1 MNPLRI
7 GRPILLMLLC
17 LPGYL
22 FSQSTVPV
30 FGEQSWIN
38 GYSRSI
44 SGEVI
49 PYFSVYPKYAK
60 DALLVRCTDG
70 KKLAE
75 WETDVVPVTM
85 TDKYAYFTWI
95 AGHSSGTSGGDRYFD
110 LLIND
115 QPALTI
121 TTQVSKSPANWTF
134 AGSDS
139 TRIVFEFKTK
149 DGAGDAHGMMYLRV
163 PRSRLQ
169 PGKALK
175 LKLVGRNQQSND
187 WFMTFRYSFKEKVD
201 VMAMPFLLRDKE
213 ARQPLQITVLHF
225 GGPEVFRLKI
235 DGRDYPERRVQ
246 NGFNVFEVSVP
257 AVTMKSML
265 HIEASTGN
273 VLNTQMQVPI
283 RPVIH
288 REIDLV
294 HHAHTDIGYSHI
306 QEDVLKIHVQN
317 IYDAL
322 GLIEKTKNYPPES
335 RFKWNIE
342 SAWAVE
348 NFLHT
353 ANADSKAHFFEA
365 LRRGQIALAGMYA
378 NDLTGLMIPE
388 EMHWLVEY
396 ATRLGKQEK
405 FPVNTIMMTDIPGMS
420 WGMVEVMA
428 KNGIRYF
435 SNGPNYVEGLPD
447 KGDRIGHTLFAQG
460 NNAYWWKSPSGKDS
474 MMIWTCGR
482 GYSSWHGFAP
492 GAVHERGAEKIAD
505 YMNELDSLKYPYDIV
520 HWRYNIVADN
530 GPTDSTIADFVKEW
544 NEKYVS
550 PQLVLANVNDMFQ
563 RFEKKY
569 GKKIPVLSGDF
580 TPYWEDGAYSTAR
593 EEGETRVLSEKLAQL
608 IRLADQ
614 QKIVI
619 PADLLYAAKKFVV
632 LFHEHTWGAFNS
644 VSRPDDSF
652 VTHQWNYK
660 LRFLDSARYYVD
672 QVNSLVVRA
681 PKQRNQIRVA
691 NSLDW
696 ARSGWVEW
704 KAAAGEDFNVAVDP
718 AGRKYKV
725 QKTKEGN
732 WLFHSG
738 AVPARGSIQYQLQK
752 SGVSAPFRSLTE
764 FELDEKAGV
773 IRQLQALGMIWV
785 DAEKF
790 QGIPST
796 LYVKGLDPKNL
807 FIGKMISQKVIE
819 DGPVR
824 KTTRV
829 TLQLEGCENLTYDIS
844 QFNESAELK
853 ISVIINKKPVREKES
868 VHIAFPFRIAEPT
881 VRVGVNE
888 SFIGPGFRQTIGS
901 NTDFYSVQ
909 RWIDV
914 SGKNN
919 GVTIVSPQAALY
931 EVGSLINEDRSANGY
946 KIWRKDAPQSA
957 TIFAYVMNNYWHT
970 NYKADQ
976 EGPVRFDFFLR
987 LHASGFN
994 QKEAYQY
1001 GYEKKQP
1008 LLVIE

>member
-1 MNPLRI
+1 MTSNRLRLLSALLLSFLPLF
-7 GRPILLMLLC
+7 
-17 LPGYL
+17 L
-22 FSQSTVPV
+22 FSQATVPL

-44 SGEVI
+44 NGEVI

-60 DALLVRCTDG
+60 EALLVRCTDG
-70 KKLAE
+70 KKAVE
-75 WETDVVPVTM
+75 WETDIVPTSI
-85 TDKYAYFTWI
+85 TGSYAYFTWI
-95 AGHSSGTSGGDRYFD
+95 AAHSSGTSGGDRYFD
-110 LLIND
+110 LYID
-115 QPALTI
+115 DKPVLTI
-121 TTQVSKSPANWTF
+121 TTQVTKNPSNWTF
-134 AGSDS
+134 AGADS

-149 DGAGDAHGMMYLRV
+149 DGAGDSHGMMYLRV

-169 PGKALK
+169 GGKALR

-201 VMAMPFLLRDKE
+201 VMAMPFLLRDIDG
-213 ARQPLQITVLHF
+213 RQPLQVTVLHF
-225 GGPEVFRLKI
+225 GGPEVFRLTI
-235 DGRDYPERRVQ
+235 DGREYPERRVQ

-257 AVTMKSML
+257 AVQKKSTL
-265 HIEASTGN
+265 VVEASTGD
-273 VLNTQMQVPI
+273 VLKTRQLVPI

-306 QEDVLKIHVQN
+306 QEDVLKIHVNN
-317 IYDAL
+317 IYEAL
-322 GLIEKTKNYPPES
+322 ALIEKTKNYPPES

-348 NFLHT
+348 NFLQT
-353 ANADSKAHFFEA
+353 ADADHRTHFFEA
-365 LRRGQIALAGMYA
+365 LRKGQIALAGMYA

-396 ATRLGKQEK
+396 ATTLGREEK
-405 FPVNTIMMTDIPGMS
+405 FPVNTIMMSDIPGMS

-505 YMNELDSLKYPYDIV
+505 YMNELDSLQYPYDMV

-530 GPTDSTIADFVKEW
+530 GPTDSSIADFVKAW
-544 NEKYVS
+544 NEKYSS
-550 PQLVLANVNDMFQ
+550 PKLVLANVNEMFQ

-569 GKKIPVLSGDF
+569 GRKIPVISGDF
-580 TPYWEDGAYSTAR
+580 TPYWEDGAYSTAK

-608 IRLADQ
+608 IRLAAQ
-614 QKIVI
+614 QKII
-619 PADLLYAAKKFVV
+619 LPAADLYAAKKFIV

-644 VSRPDDSF
+644 ISRPDDSF

-660 LRFLDSARYYVD
+660 KRFLDSAFYYVEKL
-672 QVNSLVVRA
+672 NAMIVRT
-681 PKQRNQIRVA
+681 PKQKGQIRVA

-696 ARSGWVEW
+696 PRSGWVEW
-704 KAAAGEDFNVAVDP
+704 KAVEGEAYDVAVDP
-718 AGRKYKV
+718 TGRKYRI
-725 QKTKEGN
+725 QKTIDGH
-732 WLFHSG
+732 WIFRAG
-738 AVPARGSIQYQLQK
+738 TIPARGSLLYTLEQT
-752 SGVSAPFRSLTE
+752 STATAFRSLTE
-764 FELDEKAGV
+764 FELDDQAGV
-773 IRQLQALGMIWV
+773 INQLQALGMIWV
-785 DAEKF
+785 DPEKYK
-790 QGIPST
+790 GLPAA
-796 LYVKGLDPKNL
+796 LYVKGLDPRNL
-807 FIGKMISQKVIE
+807 FMGKLISKEVVE
-819 DGPVR
+819 NGPVR

-829 TLQLEGCENLTYDIS
+829 KLQLEGCEELTYDIS

-853 ISVIINKKPVREKES
+853 IRVTINKKPVREKES
-868 VHIAFPFRIAEPT
+868 LHIAFPFRIADPT

-888 SFIGPGFRQTIGS
+888 SFMGPGFRQTIGS

-931 EVGSLINEDRSANGY
+931 EVGALINEDRSSNGY
-946 KIWRKDAPQSA
+946 KVWRKDAAQSA
-957 TIFAYVMNNYWHT
+957 TLFAYVMNNYWHT

-976 EGPVRFDFFLR
+976 EGPVTFDFFLR
-987 LHASGFN
+987 LHAGGFN
-994 QKEAYQY
+994 QKDAYQF